1 VPVRWRLTLAF
12 AAVIAVVLLATGI
25 FVHGRLAT
33 SLDAAVNRS
42 LSARAADV
50 AALAHESDTGLET
63 ARRLGGRG
71 RPVGLAQLIDTS
83 GRVIDR
89 TPGLGARPLLSARQL
104 SAAQAG
110 RRVRTDVVLAGD
122 ESVRLLAE
130 RVRAQD
136 QQLVVV
142 VGQSLEEREQ
152 ALANLTDVLLL
163 GGPAAL
169 LLASFAGYLLTGA
182 ALRPVELMRR
192 RAAALSATKL
202 GERLPAAG
210 GNDELGRLGRTLNE
224 LLARVDDAVARE
236 RTFVSDASHE
246 LRSPLAMLRTE
257 LELIARDRPSGDAL
271 QDAVASAVE
280 ETDRLR
286 RLADDLLVL
295 SRADD
300 GRMTVRPEPL
310 DAAELLEDAA
320 ARAVAADPGASQR
333 IAVDAAPGLGV
344 LADRGWV
351 EQALGNLVSNALRH
365 GAGDVRLEARA
376 AGAYVELHVLD
387 DGPGFAR
394 EFLPRAWERF
404 ARGDPG
410 RTEDGAG
417 LGLAIVRTIA
427 ELHGGAAHAANR
439 AGGGADVWI
448 ALRAAPAGSLSGRL
462 AGGAGDAAPPVAA
475 VEEPPEISSR
485 PAS

>member
-1 VPVRWRLTLAF
+1 VP
-12 AAVIAVVLLATGI
+12 AAEDEI
-25 FVHGRLAT
+25 
-33 SLDAAVNRS
+33 
-42 LSARAADV
+42 
-50 AALAHESDTGLET
+50 AALASTMNTML
-63 ARRLGGRG
+63 
-71 RPVGLAQLIDTS
+71 
-83 GRVIDR
+83 DR
-89 TPGLGARPLLSARQL
+89 IEAS
-104 SAAQAG
+104 SAAQ
-110 RRVRTDVVLAGD
+110 RRF
-122 ESVRLLAE
+122 
-130 RVRAQD
+130 
-136 QQLVVV
+136 
-142 VGQSLEEREQ
+142 VG
-152 ALANLTDVLLL
+152 
-163 GGPAAL
+163 
-169 LLASFAGYLLTGA
+169 
-182 ALRPVELMRR
+182 
-192 RAAALSATKL
+192 
-202 GERLPAAG
+202 
-210 GNDELGRLGRTLNE
+210 
-224 LLARVDDAVARE
+224 
-236 RTFVSDASHE
+236 DASHE

-333 IAVDAAPGLGV
+333 IAVDAAPGLGL

-365 GAGDVRLEARA
+365 GAGDVRLQARA
-376 AGAYVELHVLD
+376 AGASVELHVLD

-475 VEEPPEISSR
+475 LEQPPEASSR